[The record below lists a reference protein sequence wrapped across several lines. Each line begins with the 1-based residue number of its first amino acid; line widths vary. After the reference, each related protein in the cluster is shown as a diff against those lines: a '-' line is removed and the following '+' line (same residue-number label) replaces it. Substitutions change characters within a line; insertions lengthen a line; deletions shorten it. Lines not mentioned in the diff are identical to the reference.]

1 MLKLF
6 PYQERG
12 VRFLLNSKARLL
24 ADEQGLGKT
33 IQVVEARNQTI
44 QAGEKTLV
52 VCPAAVKYNW
62 KVNFENHGVL
72 TNIQVIDDGKTSIDY
87 DADIVI
93 VNYEYLHRKTT
104 KDQLKQ
110 FDASIVIV
118 DEAHYLAHGKA
129 QRTSSFLDGRHGI
142 LANRTF
148 RHVWLL
154 TGTPMTNRPFDLFPV
169 LRAFAV
175 KCLGKYKD
183 PRRFAIKFCG
193 ARFGDYSANSTKG
206 ASNLN
211 ELALMIRPFYL
222 RREKK
227 DVLPDLPEKYVSV
240 VYFEPNELIKKFE
253 TDIGTYRE
261 YLKDGKDLGQT
272 STLRKELAI
281 EKVKVTKSYIEA
293 IDESTILFYH
303 HRTVGDSL
311 QEIFPN
317 AVRIDGRDT
326 AKTKSK
332 KIEQYKQKPGI
343 LIAQIG
349 SVGTGVDGLQ
359 SVCHRAVFIE
369 LPWAPGSLGQAIDRL
384 HRIGQKHDVIAELLV
399 LHKCFDEKV
408 YKALNRKQ
416 RNIEKVI
423 VATKEEKENT
433 MSIEKNIE
441 RIADALEA
449 IAKGGN
455 VEAKASVANA
465 VGAAKTEAPKP
476 TTAAAPAPA
485 KGKAPA
491 KPAAPKFDR
500 NEAMQEVKE
509 LAKKFMDEY
518 QELGHGDRKEGQ
530 EYIKHNVYPSG
541 KNSTTMSN
549 EELAEAIATLKTGCE
564 AIVGGASVEASD
576 DDDEL

>member
-12 VRFLLNSKARLL
+12 VRFLLGSRARLL

-33 IQVVEARNQTI
+33 IQVIAARNETI
-44 QAGEKTLV
+44 QEGEKTLV

-62 KVNFENHGVL
+62 KVNFEKHGIL
-72 TNIQVIDDGKTSIDY
+72 TNIQVIDDGKTDIDQE
-87 DADIVI
+87 ADIVI

-104 KDQLKQ
+104 KNQLKQ
-110 FDASIVIV
+110 FDASIVVV

-129 QRTSSFLDGRHGI
+129 QRTSSFLNGQHGI

-154 TGTPMTNRPFDLFPV
+154 TGTPMTNRPFDLFPI

-175 KCLGKYKD
+175 KCLGKFKD

-206 ASNLN
+206 ASNLDL
-211 ELALMIRPFYL
+211 LARMIRPFYL

-227 DVLPDLPEKYVSV
+227 DVLPDLPEKYVDV

-281 EKVKVTKSYIEA
+281 EKVKVTKSYIEG
-293 IDESTILFYH
+293 IDEPTILFYH
-303 HRTVGDSL
+303 HRQVGDSL
-311 QEIFPN
+311 QEMFNN

-332 KIEQYKQKPGI
+332 KIEEYKKNPRI

-359 SVCHRAVFIE
+359 SVCHRAIFME

-384 HRIGQKHDVIAELLV
+384 HRIGQKHDVLVELLV

-408 YKALNRKQ
+408 YKALKRKQ
-416 RNIEKVI
+416 RNIDKVI
-423 VATKEEKENT
+423 VATKEKEDT

-449 IAKGGN
+449 IAKGGS
-455 VEAKASVANA
+455 VEAKAAVANA
-465 VGAAKTEAPKP
+465 VAPAKTEAKAETPK
-476 TTAAAPAPA
+476 TAPSKPKAAS
-485 KGKAPA
+485 
-491 KPAAPKFDR
+491 KPAAAKFDR

-509 LAKKFMDEY
+509 LAKRFMDEY

-530 EYIKHNVYPSG
+530 EYIKANVYPAG

-549 EELAEAIATLKTGCE
+549 EELADAIATLKQGCE
-564 AIVGGASVEASD
+564 AIVGSADVEASE

>member
-12 VRFLLNSKARLL
+12 VRFLLNGKARLL

-44 QAGEKTLV
+44 TQGEKTLV

-62 KVNFENHGVL
+62 KVTFENHGIL
-72 TNIQVIDDGKTSIDY
+72 TNIQVIDDGKTDIDN

-93 VNYEYLHRKTT
+93 VNYEYLHRKTVNN
-104 KDQLKQ
+104 QLKQ
-110 FDASIVIV
+110 FDASVVVV

-129 QRTSSFLDGRHGI
+129 RRTSSFLDGQHGI

-154 TGTPMTNRPFDLFPV
+154 TGTPMTNRPFDLFPI

-175 KCLGKYKD
+175 RCLGKYKD

-211 ELALMIRPFYL
+211 KLAVMIRPFYL

-227 DVLPDLPEKYVSV
+227 DVLPDLPEKYVNV

-293 IDESTILFYH
+293 IDEPTILFYH
-303 HRTVGDSL
+303 HRQVGDNL
-311 QEIFPN
+311 LEMFPD

-332 KIEQYKQKPGI
+332 KIEEYKKRPRI

-359 SVCHRAVFIE
+359 SVCHRAIFIE

-384 HRIGQKHDVIAELLV
+384 HRIGQKHDVLVELLV

-423 VATKEEKENT
+423 IATKEEKENT

-441 RIADALEA
+441 RIADALET
-449 IAKGGN
+449 IA
-455 VEAKASVANA
+455 ANGSTA
-465 VGAAKTEAPKP
+465 AALLGAAKDETKTATKTGASKAVTPPPAKAK
-476 TTAAAPAPA
+476 TTAKTVVP
-485 KGKAPA
+485 G
-491 KPAAPKFDR
+491 FDR
-500 NEAMQEVKE
+500 NEAIQVSGEYC
-509 LAKKFMDEY
+509 KKFMDDY
-518 QELGHGDRKEGQ
+518 QQLGYGDRKAGQ
-530 EYIKHNVYPSG
+530 EYIKNNIYPAG
-541 KNSTTMSN
+541 KIMRTNLTD
-549 EELAEAIATLKTGCE
+549 EELVSVMAILKRGCE
-564 AIVGGASVEASD
+564 AIVGGASDDD